1 MWAEA
6 QIVFL
11 TSELV
16 LAGQTPAWA
25 DMAVTDEGLYSV
37 QDQIYHQILGFRIL
51 VRWELYY

>member
-25 DMAVTDEGLYSV
+25 DMAVVDKGLYSV
-37 QDQIYHQILGFRIL
+37 QGQIYRQILAFRL
-51 VRWELYY
+51 LLR